1 VSRGLPFPFRFC
13 MLPDAASAFLGCA
26 RAHVVESAFDPRVRE
41 TLEACMPG
49 VGYCLGSGD
58 SVANYVPAD
67 AYLAMLDEPRRFS
80 P

>member
-1 VSRGLPFPFRFC
+1 
-13 MLPDAASAFLGCA
+13 M
-26 RAHVVESAFDPRVRE
+26 ESAFDPRVRE

-58 SVANYVPAD
+58 SIANYVPAD
-67 AYLAMLDEPRRFS
+67 AYLAMLDEARRFS